1 LLKLQ
6 VTHLMK
12 VRYLVGIGN
21 KEKKSPFQ
29 KQMQKLRERIE
40 REEDEDIKRELRK
53 ANLVTII
60 EDSLDY

>member
-1 LLKLQ
+1 
-6 VTHLMK
+6 
-12 VRYLVGIGN
+12 LVGIGN
-21 KEKKSPFQ
+21 KEKRSPFQ

-53 ANLVTII
+53 GNLVTII

>member
-1 LLKLQ
+1 LL
-6 VTHLMK
+6 
-12 VRYLVGIGN
+12 GIGN
-21 KEKKSPFQ
+21 KEKRSPFQ